1 MLDII
6 ITILSIIILVLLW
19 VMLYDS
25 NRFVV
30 TTHTVTDSRI
40 KRNAR
45 AVVLADLHNKSYGKN
60 NEKLLAA
67 IAECQPDFVVVAGDI
82 LTAKPGESLDVAV
95 HLMNELAQKYPVYYG
110 SGNHEH
116 RLKLYPETY
125 GDMSERYEQA
135 LENAGVIRLVNSH
148 VTLPEYGITI
158 YGSEIDK
165 RFYKRFK
172 GSVMEENYLS
182 LLLGQASEAEYN
194 VLIAHHPDYFPE
206 YAAWGADLV
215 CSGHVHGGM
224 VRIPFLGKGV
234 VSPSVKLFPK
244 YDGGIFAEEKCTM
257 LLSRG
262 LGMHTIPV
270 RIFNPGEMLLV
281 EFRTHVSLENKEE
294 NQ

>member
-1 MLDII
+1 
-6 ITILSIIILVLLW
+6 
-19 VMLYDS
+19 
-25 NRFVV
+25 
-30 TTHTVTDSRI
+30 
-40 KRNAR
+40 
-45 AVVLADLHNKSYGKN
+45 
-60 NEKLLAA
+60 
-67 IAECQPDFVVVAGDI
+67 
-82 LTAKPGESLDVAV
+82 
-95 HLMNELAQKYPVYYG
+95 
-110 SGNHEH
+110 
-116 RLKLYPETY
+116 
-125 GDMSERYEQA
+125 MSERYEQA
-135 LENAGVIRLVNSH
+135 LENAGVVRLVNSH

-182 LLLGQASEAEYN
+182 QLLGQASEAEYN

-224 VRIPFLGKGV
+224 VRIPFWGKGV